1 MILQSGIFILVQY
14 CHKLT
19 TSLGFARFIV
29 FLIVLSG
36 LLAGAE
42 TYPAFSEGTVLG
54 NFVQVLQNLILF
66 VFFIEIVLKIIACGD
81 KPWTFFLQPWNVF
94 DCVILSVCLLPLNMH
109 SASVVRMARI
119 LRALRM
125 ITVLPKLRLLV
136 NALLRSIPSLGYI
149 GVLLGL
155 HFYIYSVVGTVTFG
169 ANDPIRFG
177 SLHATASTLFQVLTL
192 EGWNDVRDTQVLG
205 SDVAYDDAWKELSK
219 ESRVSR
225 PRPLLSTIYF
235 ISFILLGTMIMLNLF
250 TGVIITSM
258 EEAQDEVKSRG
269 TQSQLKER
277 GFLTLHDELNQVSS
291 QLQLIMEQM
300 SALQERAAQLQSAKT
315 PPSRQTSNASSSGE
329 FY

>member
-1 MILQSGIFILVQY
+1 MVQY
-14 CHKLT
+14 CRQLT
-19 TSLGFARFIV
+19 TSASFGRFII

-36 LLAGAE
+36 LFAGAE
-42 TYPAFSEGTVLG
+42 TYPAFSEGSPLG
-54 NFVQVLQNLILF
+54 NLLQVAQNLILL
-66 VFFIEIVLKIIACGD
+66 VFFVEIVLKIIACGN
-81 KPWTFFLQPWNVF
+81 KPWAFFLEPWNVF

-125 ITVLPKLRLLV
+125 ITVLPRLRLLV
-136 NALLRSIPSLGYI
+136 SALLKSIPSLGYI

-205 SDVAYDDAWKELSK
+205 SDVGYDDAWKVLS
-219 ESRVSR
+219 EGQRVSHA
-225 PRPLLSTIYF
+225 RPLVSTIYF

-258 EEAQDEVKSRG
+258 EEAQEEAKSGG
-269 TQSQLKER
+269 TKAQLKER
-277 GFLTLHDELNQVSS
+277 GFLTLHDELNQVST
-291 QLQLIMEQM
+291 QLQQIMEQM
-300 SALQERAAQLQSAKT
+300 STLQERAAKIQVKEL
-315 PPSRQTSNASSSGE
+315 PPPENLPGKE

>member
-1 MILQSGIFILVQY
+1 LVQY
-14 CHKLT
+14 CLKLT

-42 TYPAFSEGTVLG
+42 TYPAFSEETFLG
-54 NFVQVLQNLILF
+54 RVIQFVQNVILF
-66 VFFIEIVLKIIACGD
+66 VFFVEIVLKIVACGD

-94 DCVILSVCLLPLNMH
+94 DCVILSICLLPLNLH

-169 ANDPIRFG
+169 SNDPVRFG

-225 PRPLLSTIYF
+225 ARPLLSTIYF

-258 EEAQDEVKSRG
+258 EEAQDEVKTHG
-269 TQSQLKER
+269 AQSQLKER
-277 GFLTLHDELNQVSS
+277 GFLTLHDELHQVSS
-291 QLQLIMEQM
+291 QLQLITEQL
-300 SALQERAAQLQSAKT
+300 SALRDRAAQIQPAQT
-315 PPSRQTSNASSSGE
+315 PPPSKPSNESSREG

>member
-1 MILQSGIFILVQY
+1 MVQY
-14 CHKLT
+14 CRQLT
-19 TSLGFARFIV
+19 TSASFARFII

-42 TYPAFSEGTVLG
+42 TYPTFSDGTFWGDLLQLG
-54 NFVQVLQNLILF
+54 QNLILF
-66 VFFIEIVLKIIACGD
+66 VFFVEIVLKVIACGN
-81 KPWTFFLQPWNVF
+81 KPWSFFLEPWNVF

-125 ITVLPKLRLLV
+125 ITVLPRLRLLV
-136 NALLRSIPSLGYI
+136 SALLKSIPSLGYI

-169 ANDPIRFG
+169 ENDPIRFG

-205 SDVAYDDAWKELSK
+205 SDVAYDDAWKVLAGEQ
-219 ESRVSR
+219 RVSHA
-225 PRPLLSTIYF
+225 RPLISTVYF
-235 ISFILLGTMIMLNLF
+235 ITFILLGTMIMLNLF

-258 EEAQDEVKSRG
+258 EEAQEEAKSG
-269 TQSQLKER
+269 GAKDQLKER
-277 GFLTLHDELNQVSS
+277 GFLTLHDELNQVST
-291 QLQLIMEQM
+291 QMEQILKQM
-300 SALQERAAQLQSAKT
+300 STLQERAAKIQVKET
-315 PPSRQTSNASSSGE
+315 PPQSKTSGE
-329 FY
+329 EFY

>member
-1 MILQSGIFILVQY
+1 MVQY
-14 CHKLT
+14 CRRI
-19 TSLGFARFIV
+19 TSSLAFARFIV

-42 TYPAFSEGTVLG
+42 TYPAFGEGTLFG
-54 NFVQVLQNLILF
+54 SFVQTAQNLILF
-66 VFFIEIVLKIIACGD
+66 VFFVEIVLKIIACGD
-81 KPWTFFLQPWNVF
+81 KPWSFFLEPWNVF
-94 DCVILSVCLLPLNMH
+94 DCVILSVCLLPLNLH

-125 ITVLPKLRLLV
+125 ITVLPRLRLLV
-136 NALLRSIPSLGYI
+136 SALLKSIPSLGYI

-169 ANDPIRFG
+169 SNDPIRFG

-205 SDVAYDDAWKELSK
+205 SDVAYDDAWKEIAK
-219 ESRVSR
+219 GARVSR
-225 PRPLLSTIYF
+225 ARPLVSTIYF
-235 ISFILLGTMIMLNLF
+235 VSFIVLGTMIMLNLF

-258 EEAQDEVKSRG
+258 EEAQVEAKSSG
-269 TQSQLKER
+269 LPSQLKER

-291 QLQLIMEQM
+291 QLQLIIEQM
-300 SALQERAAQLQSAKT
+300 SALKERAAQLQPKQT
-315 PPSRQTSNASSSGE
+315 PTSSVASNQSSSDG
-329 FY
+329 YY

>member
-1 MILQSGIFILVQY
+1 MVQF

-19 TSLGFARFIV
+19 TSPAFGRFII

-36 LLAGAE
+36 LFAGAE
-42 TYPAFSEGTVLG
+42 TYPAFSEETFLG
-54 NFVQVLQNLILF
+54 GLLQLAQNLILL
-66 VFFIEIVLKIIACGD
+66 VFFVEIILKIIACGN
-81 KPWTFFLQPWNVF
+81 KPLTFFLQPWNVF
-94 DCVILSVCLLPLNMH
+94 DCVILSVCLLPLNMQ

-125 ITVLPKLRLLV
+125 ITVLPRLRLLV
-136 NALLRSIPSLGYI
+136 SALLKSIPSLGYI

-177 SLHATASTLFQVLTL
+177 SLHATAATLFQVLTL
-192 EGWNDVRDTQVLG
+192 EGWNDVRDTQILG
-205 SDVAYDDAWKELSK
+205 SDIAYDDAWKGLADGQ
-219 ESRVSR
+219 RVSQA
-225 PRPLLSTIYF
+225 RPLVASIYF

-258 EEAQDEVKSRG
+258 EEAQDETKSG
-269 TQSQLKER
+269 GSKDALKDR

-291 QLQLIMEQM
+291 QLQQIMDQM
-300 SALQERAAQLQSAKT
+300 SVLQRRASQIPSNEIP
-315 PPSRQTSNASSSGE
+315 PPSKPTNEE

>member
-1 MILQSGIFILVQY
+1 MVQF
-14 CHKLT
+14 CRQLT
-19 TSLGFARFIV
+19 TSPSFGRFII

-36 LLAGAE
+36 LFAGAE
-42 TYPAFSEGTVLG
+42 TYPAFSEETFLG
-54 NFVQVLQNLILF
+54 SLLQIAQNLILF
-66 VFFIEIVLKIIACGD
+66 VFFVEIVLKIIACGD
-81 KPWTFFLQPWNVF
+81 KPLTFFLQPWNIF

-125 ITVLPKLRLLV
+125 ITVLPRLRLLV
-136 NALLRSIPSLGYI
+136 SALLKSIPSLGYI

-205 SDVAYDDAWKELSK
+205 SDVAYDDAWKVLAEGQ
-219 ESRVSR
+219 RVSQA
-225 PRPLLSTIYF
+225 RPLVSTIYF

-258 EEAQDEVKSRG
+258 EEAQEEAKSG
-269 TQSQLKER
+269 GSKEQLKER

-291 QLQLIMEQM
+291 QLQQIMDQM
-300 SALQERAAQLQSAKT
+300 SSLQQKAAQIQVDEIK
-315 PPSRQTSNASSSGE
+315 PQGKPSGE
-329 FY
+329 EYY

>member
-1 MILQSGIFILVQY
+1 MVQF
-14 CHKLT
+14 CHQLI
-19 TSLGFARFIV
+19 TSAPFARFII

-42 TYPAFSEGTVLG
+42 TYPALNDETFWG
-54 NFVQVLQNLILF
+54 NLLQVAQNIILV

-81 KPWTFFLQPWNVF
+81 KPWTFFMQPWNVF
-94 DCVILSVCLLPLNMH
+94 DCVILSVCLLPLNLQ

-119 LRALRM
+119 LRTLRM
-125 ITVLPKLRLLV
+125 ITVLPRLRLLV
-136 NALLRSIPSLGYI
+136 SALLKSIPSLGYI

-205 SDVAYDDAWKELSK
+205 SDIGYDDGWKVLS
-219 ESRVSR
+219 EGQRVSQ
-225 PRPLLSTIYF
+225 PRPLVASIYF

-258 EEAQDEVKSRG
+258 EEAQEEAKSG
-269 TQSQLKER
+269 GPTDQLKER
-277 GFLTLHDELNQVSS
+277 GFLTLHDELNQLST
-291 QLQLIMEQM
+291 QMRQIMEQM
-300 SALQERAAQLQSAKT
+300 SVIQERAAKIQSAET
-315 PPSRQTSNASSSGE
+315 PLQNKASRE
-329 FY
+329 ELY